1 VQILTGAGWT
11 GPYPDY
17 HRAEGMLRIRVTTIA
32 TVERIRTQ
40 YFEQPKDLRRVWNY
54 VREVGPIQVARK
66 IRSRS
71 DEGPRNEK
79 YIWIGAG
86 EVLEG
91 DSSAPFV
98 LFLATSHPR
107 GVERIVVPSELATS
121 IADSTWQ
128 SLVRAHEGPPV
139 LGDAPAEALGPE
151 AASLLGWNPHS
162 GAPVP
167 EQAAQ
172 TLLARAQ
179 QWLPNLNTATSAAEG
194 SPWSGS
200 SPISEV
206 APRGKAPESV
216 TDGGTLSA
224 TLFGYGH
231 YAKISLIPNL
241 NPRICVNR
249 VHEVD
254 PTQVG
259 PGPHDFTLDSAPTVR
274 EDMDV
279 AFLAG
284 FHHTHAPLA
293 AEALRRGAHV
303 VIEKPLATTQ
313 AQLDDLVAAMDGS
326 RGTVHV
332 GFHKRFQPFNDWA
345 REDLGALDHDPI
357 SYYCIA
363 YEVPL
368 PEHHWYRW
376 PNSGSRL
383 LSNGCHWIDHFL
395 FLNRFSAVRSLDVHR
410 FPSGD
415 VSTNIVLENDAAFHM
430 ILTDQGGQRIGVQ
443 DHIELRLRDRTVRI
457 RNATHYES
465 EDDRRVLRRESE
477 NKTHAYQTMYASIS
491 NAIVEGHA
499 GDTVEMVQRS
509 AGTVLDLEQKLN
521 VILEGGSG

>member
-1 VQILTGAGWT
+1 MQVLTGDGWV
-11 GPYPDY
+11 GPFPDY
-17 HRAEGMLRIRVTTIA
+17 HRSAGMLRIRVTAIA

-71 DEGPRNEK
+71 EEGPRNEK

-86 EVLEG
+86 EVVEG
-91 DSSAPFV
+91 AADGSTV

-107 GVERIVVPSELATS
+107 GVERIVVPEELTTPVDDLAFQ
-121 IADSTWQ
+121 AR
-128 SLVRAHEGPPV
+128 VRDHAGPPAIGSAV
-139 LGDAPAEALGPE
+139 SDALGGDDV
-151 AASLLGWNPHS
+151 AVRGWSCYS

-167 EQAAQ
+167 EKAAQ
-172 TLLARAQ
+172 NVLARAQ
-179 QWLPNLNTATSAAEG
+179 LWLPTIATHASVRENGA
-194 SPWSGS
+194 WSGS
-200 SPISEV
+200 SPVAEVVPRAEAAAPSE
-206 APRGKAPESV
+206 G
-216 TDGGTLSA
+216 TTLSA

-241 NPRICVNR
+241 NPRIRVDR

-259 PGPHDFTLDSAPTVR
+259 FGPHDFTLDSAPTAR
-274 EDMDV
+274 EAMDV

-293 AEALRRGAHV
+293 AAALRRGAHV
-303 VIEKPLATTQ
+303 VIEKPIATTPE
-313 AQLDDLVAAMDGS
+313 QLDDLVSAMEGS
-326 RGTVHV
+326 KGTVHV

-345 REDLGALDHDPI
+345 WEDLAAADGDPV

-383 LSNGCHWIDHFL
+383 LSNGCHWVDHFL
-395 FLNRFSAVRSLDVHR
+395 FLNRFSAVRSLRVDR

-415 VSTNIVLENDAAFHM
+415 ISTNIVLENDAAFHM
-430 ILTDQGGQRIGVQ
+430 VLTDQGGRRIGVQ

-457 RNATHYES
+457 RNATHYQS
-465 EDDRRVLRRESE
+465 EDDRRVLRRASE
-477 NKTHAYQTMYASIS
+477 NKTQAYQTMYASIS
-491 NAIVEGHA
+491 NAIVEGGA
-499 GDTVEMVQRS
+499 GNTVDTVQRS
-509 AGTVLDLEQKLN
+509 AGTVLELEARLN
-521 VILEGGSG
+521 ALLGDATG